1 MITHSKIFEVYE
13 EKRRGQTNL
22 FTKNLV
28 PGQKV
33 YNERLVKQ
41 DKDEFRQ
48 WDPNKSKLAA
58 SILKGTTNIGI
69 RKGDIVLYLGCSTG
83 TTPSHLSDM
92 IGKEGFL
99 FGIDPAPRVLRNFI
113 FLCEKRKNM
122 TALLEDAN
130 HIEDYKDKICEVDIV
145 YQDVAQRNQTEIF
158 LKNCN
163 KFLKKGGYALLA
175 VKARSIDVT
184 KKPKQLFNQVREELE
199 KHLTVIDYRTLD
211 PYELDHCMFIC
222 KKK

>member
-1 MITHSKIFEVYE
+1 MITNSKIFEVFE
-13 EKRRGQTNL
+13 ERRRQTL
-22 FTKNLV
+22 LYTKNLV

-33 YNERLVKQ
+33 YNEKLVRQ

-48 WDPNKSKLAA
+48 WDPSKSKLAA
-58 SILKGTTNIGI
+58 TILKGSTNIGI
-69 RKGDIVLYLGCSTG
+69 RKGSIVLYLGCSTG
-83 TTPSHLSDM
+83 TTSSHVSDM
-92 IGKEGFL
+92 IGKDGFL
-99 FGIDPAPRVLRNFI
+99 FGLDPAPRVLRDFV

-130 HIEDYKDKICEVDIV
+130 HPEDYKDKICEVDIV
-145 YQDVAQRNQTEIF
+145 FQDVAQRNQTEIF
-158 LKNCN
+158 LKNCK

-184 KKPKQLFNQVREELE
+184 KKPKLIFSQVKGELE
-199 KHLTVIDYRTLD
+199 KEMTIIDYRTLD
-211 PYELDHCMFIC
+211 PFELDHCMFIC